1 MNTQNN
7 TSTDTTSPNSGYSV
21 TPLFP
26 SLILRTTVPEY
37 QELLPLAYEQ
47 RDKHDGLMA
56 SNMGGWHSPLQPIP
70 EVLHQ
75 YMPFPKWGG
84 VCWYMINCNL
94 QGNYSHTHPNNDWA
108 GVLWLKV
115 PRKHAANLE
124 FEHPDCFGQYNAM
137 NSIAEYHPQV
147 REQYNYYP
155 AWSFPPQEGQ
165 MLLFPAS
172 LRHRVYFSQST
183 HDRVALSFNLALPI
197 DGESNKIKGEVE

>member
-1 MNTQNN
+1 MNTPKT
-7 TSTDTTSPNSGYSV
+7 TSTDTTSQNSGYSV

-37 QELLPLAYEQ
+37 EQLLPLAYEQ

-70 EVLHQ
+70 ELLHQ

-115 PRKHAANLE
+115 PPNAAKLE
-124 FEHPDCFGQYNAM
+124 FEHPDCFAQYDAIQ
-137 NSIAEYHPQV
+137 SIHDNNPTIQ
-147 REQYNYYP
+147 QQTNYYK
-155 AWSFPPQEGQ
+155 AYSFTPKEGQ
-165 MLLFPAS
+165 LLMFPSS
-172 LRHRVYFSQST
+172 LRHRVYFSNTNEERISM
-183 HDRVALSFNLALPI
+183 SFNIKI
-197 DGESNKIKGEVE
+197 DET